1 MKEKK
6 ESAISNTS
14 DLKFSSHRSI
24 KWKKKKRL
32 RKPKL
37 LIKKPP
43 SRPIYRLWVPKER
56 GKGADHLFEEM
67 WLKITLPKEG
77 NGHPNSKISMESN

>member
-24 KWKKKKRL
+24 KWKKKK
-32 RKPKL
+32 K
-37 LIKKPP
+37 IKKAKVTYKKNHQVDQYTDYE
-43 SRPIYRLWVPKER
+43 SQKREAKGQTIY
-56 GKGADHLFEEM
+56 
-67 WLKITLPKEG
+67 LKKCG
-77 NGHPNSKISMESN
+77 